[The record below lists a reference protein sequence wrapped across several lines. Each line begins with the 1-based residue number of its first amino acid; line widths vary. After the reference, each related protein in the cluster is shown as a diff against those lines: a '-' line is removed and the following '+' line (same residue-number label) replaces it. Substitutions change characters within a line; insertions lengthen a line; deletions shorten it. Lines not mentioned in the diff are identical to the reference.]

1 MTLNDY
7 LPEMLLI
14 GDERART
21 DKSLPGRWADAGN
34 DAQARCQL
42 AIAAQCAEHA
52 GAPGL
57 LLQCADL
64 GLPSALRRH
73 DDVLIEQ
80 LESSDWEMLY
90 LAHEDGRTVARAHQR
105 PDWLHCDAPPAGL
118 IAMALRLPLLRRI
131 LAEPLEIGSD
141 AGLRAAHWLG
151 LLAWQGARACRP
163 GAALALWPAF
173 PTRC

>member
-7 LPEMLLI
+7 LNETLLI
-14 GDERART
+14 GDAAQRTRAGM
-21 DKSLPGRWADAGN
+21 PGSWANAGN
-34 DAQARCQL
+34 DAEARGQL
-42 AIAAQCAEHA
+42 AIAARRAELA

-73 DDVLIEQ
+73 DDVLIEK
-80 LESSDWEMLY
+80 LESSDWELLY

-141 AGLRAAHWLG
+141 AKLRAAHWLG

-163 GAALALWPAF
+163 GGALALWPAF